1 MVSEGERPRIL
12 AVVPARGGSKGL
24 PGKNLLPVG
33 GVPLV
38 ARVGAVVRDCPSIDR
53 TVVSTDD
60 ERIAEVALAAGID
73 APFRRPDELSGDLI
87 GDVDV
92 LRHALAATEADD
104 GTRYDVVVMLQ
115 PTSPLRT
122 AAQVEAAIAMLVAD
136 ALDAVWTVSPT
147 DGKAHP
153 VKQLR
158 LEGGL
163 LAYDHPDATSVV
175 ARQQLA
181 PLWHRNG
188 VAYVLRRSCLD
199 EGVLLGARTGGL
211 VIDGPV
217 ANIDDALDLAWADF
231 LLARQHGPH
240 GGGPPS

>member
-1 MVSEGERPRIL
+1 MIGGLRVL

-24 PGKNLLPVG
+24 PRKNLATVG

-38 ARVGAVVRDCPSIDR
+38 ARVGHVVADCPTIDR
-53 TVVSTDD
+53 AVVSTDD
-60 ERIAEVALAAGID
+60 DEIAAVAADAGLD
-73 APFRRPDELSGDLI
+73 VPFRRPPELSGDRI

-92 LRHALAATEADD
+92 LQHALAATEADD

-122 AAQVEAAIAMLVAD
+122 AADVEGALARLVD
-136 ALDAVWTVSPT
+136 EDLDAVWTVSPT

-158 LEGGL
+158 LTDGL
-163 LAYDHPDATSVV
+163 LTFDHPDGAAVV

-188 VAYVLRRSCLD
+188 VAYVLRRGTL
-199 EGVLLGARTGGL
+199 EAGRLLGERTGA
-211 VIDGPV
+211 VVADGPV
-217 ANIDDALDLAWADF
+217 ANVDDALDLAWAEF
-231 LLARQHGPH
+231 LLARRDD
-240 GGGPPS
+240 PPDGA

>member
-1 MVSEGERPRIL
+1 MIGGLRVL

-24 PGKNLLPVG
+24 PRKNLATVG

-38 ARVGAVVRDCPSIDR
+38 ARVGHVVADCPTIDR
-53 TVVSTDD
+53 AVVSTDD
-60 ERIAEVALAAGID
+60 DEIAAVAADAGLD
-73 APFRRPDELSGDLI
+73 VPFRRPPELSGDRI

-92 LRHALAATEADD
+92 LQHALAATEADD

-122 AAQVEAAIAMLVAD
+122 AADVEGALARLVD
-136 ALDAVWTVSPT
+136 GDLDAVWTVSPT

-158 LEGGL
+158 LTDGL
-163 LAYDHPDATSVV
+163 LTFDHPDGAAVV

-188 VAYVLRRSCLD
+188 VAYVLRRGTL
-199 EGVLLGARTGGL
+199 EAGRLLGERTGA
-211 VIDGPV
+211 VVADGPV
-217 ANIDDALDLAWADF
+217 ANVDDALDLAWAEF
-231 LLARQHGPH
+231 LLARRDA
-240 GGGPPS
+240 PSDGA

>member
-1 MVSEGERPRIL
+1 MIGGLRVL

-24 PGKNLLPVG
+24 PRKNLLPVG

-38 ARVGAVVRDCPSIDR
+38 ARVGDVVGGCPSIDR
-53 TVVSTDD
+53 AVVSTDD
-60 ERIAEVALAAGID
+60 EEIAAVAQGAGLD
-73 APFRRPDELSGDLI
+73 APFRRPAELSGDRI
-87 GDVDV
+87 GDVEV
-92 LRHALAATEADD
+92 LFHALEATEADD

-122 AAQVEAAIAMLVAD
+122 AEQVEAVLAQLVEQQ
-136 ALDAVWTVSPT
+136 LDAVWTVSLT

-158 LEGGL
+158 MADGL
-163 LAYDHPDATSVV
+163 LAFDHPSGAQVV
-175 ARQQLA
+175 ARQQLE

-188 VAYVLRRSCLD
+188 VAYALRREVL
-199 EGVLLGARTGGL
+199 EAGLLLGPRTGAS

-217 ANIDDALDLAWADF
+217 ANIDDALDLEWAEF
-231 LLARQHGPH
+231 LLRRAAHHDRP
-240 GGGPPS
+240 